1 MYSCAF
7 VDALELHSTLSTIS
21 TKRLSFS
28 TLVVVLSV
36 VQRGYNHGKYSCI
49 FMLLDEYMIGKLAT
63 ELVRLINYLYWGK
76 I

>member
-7 VDALELHSTLSTIS
+7 VDALKLHSTLSTIS

-49 FMLLDEYMIGKLAT
+49 SMLLDEYMIGKLAT